1 MKNFRVLVAF
11 ATALCVSVVVADYK
25 PNGPPLHVSAGAVPF
40 EPNTDKLKHKYN
52 NFSQHKGTEPLVVIA
67 LTKADWEKGLK
78 LFDPKAKAKY
88 NEDSIYVFYF
98 YGEVP
103 KTEGRTGL
111 PSTMSLQIFGV
122 ERLYI
127 TNIVNPNGPNLT
139 LDSVTFHLVAKDINR
154 PMPAH
159 SPACLYQIKKS
170 DLDTEYEKGTPPIT
184 KITQFNHLEHR
195 CLLRFNYKPQK
206 KE

>member
-1 MKNFRVLVAF
+1 MMKNFRLFVAV
-11 ATALCVSVVVADYK
+11 ATVLCVSVVVADYK
-25 PNGPPLHVSAGAVPF
+25 SNGPPLHVSAGAVPL

-52 NFSQHKGTEPLVVIA
+52 NFSQHKGTEPLVIIA
-67 LTKADWEKGLK
+67 LTEADWKKGLK

-88 NEDSIYVFYF
+88 DEDSIYVFYF

-103 KTEGRTGL
+103 KTKGRTGL

-122 ERLYI
+122 EREYI
-127 TNIVNPNGPNLT
+127 QVRPKLT
-139 LDSVTFHLVAKDINR
+139 WDSVTFHLVAKDINR

-170 DLDTEYEKGTPPIT
+170 DLDTEHEGAPPIT
-184 KITQFNHLEHR
+184 KSTQFNHLEHR